1 MLPMIL
7 QCSKAPGSQPGQKV
21 SQNIHELFRSC
32 ESPTA
37 CLPGSCKARKP
48 ILSFWSKVRIHW
60 RRYKET
66 TRWRCIRVL
75 CLQPAIHVALH
86 TWARTRS
93 PMRRIP
99 AYLLW
104 QSSVCIC
111 IPFSSMLEGTDS
123 FHSQTLTGENIPTVG
138 LFVFS
143 LSIWLQPFPF
153 LLSLLKRSL
162 CSPCC
167 QTRPL
172 CTTPW
177 LFWIWSWYHSPGEH
191 CRTFLC
197 NSTLVL
203 LV

>member
-143 LSIWLQPFPF
+143 LSIWLQPFPVEPAKEKPLLT
-153 LLSLLKRSL
+153 LLSD
-162 CSPCC
+162 
-167 QTRPL
+167 QTFMHDPVAFL
-172 CTTPW
+172 DMVLIPQ
-177 LFWIWSWYHSPGEH
+177 SW
-191 CRTFLC
+191 R
-197 NSTLVL
+197 VL
-203 LV
+203 